1 MDKISVIIPVYNT
14 ENFLEQC
21 LGSVVNQT
29 YKNLEILIVDDGSP
43 DKSDAVYKRFA
54 LEDNR
59 IKIIKQKNS
68 GLSVAR
74 NTGLKFATG
83 QWIHFIDSDDY
94 LDLDYYE
101 KMMNAARD
109 INPDIIAGGVIS
121 QNSNLYNIQYKTKC
135 VLFTKTEKFIQTNAL
150 KNCTVWRYIF
160 KRDFLEKNNL
170 KFAVGKIFEDILFT
184 PNAVLMADCIV
195 TVPNANYHYVFNKNS
210 LLNKKYTKNHQAQ
223 YNYAESYLNDFI
235 KKHNLE
241 DVINRS
247 KNTEVTTYKLIA
259 FKIFKKIFFK
269 DSNESKYYLF
279 GVRILKT
286 YKK

>member
-101 KMMNAARD
+101 KMVNAARD

-135 VLFTKTEKFIQTNAL
+135 V
-150 KNCTVWRYIF
+150 
-160 KRDFLEKNNL
+160 
-170 KFAVGKIFEDILFT
+170 
-184 PNAVLMADCIV
+184 
-195 TVPNANYHYVFNKNS
+195 
-210 LLNKKYTKNHQAQ
+210 
-223 YNYAESYLNDFI
+223 
-235 KKHNLE
+235 
-241 DVINRS
+241 
-247 KNTEVTTYKLIA
+247 
-259 FKIFKKIFFK
+259 
-269 DSNESKYYLF
+269 
-279 GVRILKT
+279 
-286 YKK
+286 

>member
-68 GLSVAR
+68 GISVAR

-83 QWIHFIDSDDY
+83 QWIHFVDSDDY
-94 LDLDYYE
+94 LDMDYYE
-101 KMMNAARD
+101 KMINDACD

-160 KRDFLEKNNL
+160 KRDFLKKNNL

-210 LLNKKYTKNHQAQ
+210 LLNKEYTENHQAQ
-223 YNYAESYLNDFI
+223 YDYAESYLNDFI